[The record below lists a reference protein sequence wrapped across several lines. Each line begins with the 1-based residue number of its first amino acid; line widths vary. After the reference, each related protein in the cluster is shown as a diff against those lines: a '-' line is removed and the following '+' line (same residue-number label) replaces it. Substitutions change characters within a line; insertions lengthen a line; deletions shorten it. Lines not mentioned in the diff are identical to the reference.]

1 MQMTVRK
8 SFLVGLAASAA
19 LLVMTG
25 AGSAD
30 GLAGAPTPFDKGGV
44 KIALVSYLS
53 GGDFFQAYD
62 GGVTRQAQAL
72 GVDLHVFQGRQ
83 RPDEE
88 REQIRQAIDLGV
100 QGVIVNGG
108 KAEAVSDV
116 VQEALD
122 KGIKVVA
129 GNIYLKNPGIV
140 LLDQDF
146 VGQLNL
152 VLDQVQ
158 KDNGDKFKAGYVYVE
173 GFPALDFRDKAW
185 KAFKQS
191 HPGVEQVAQWGSVD
205 DTTAKTVAD
214 QTAAV
219 FRAHPEISVVIA
231 PYDEFARGVKL
242 ALDDAGLSDKVKIY
256 GVDVS
261 TSDIQEI
268 REPKSA
274 WVATSAASAEGIGE
288 VAARTLAL
296 AIAGQLKQDKIYAKA
311 TLITQQFLN
320 DNNIKSERDLV
331 AKLPAF
337 LGRDISSASWIPS
350 PAK

>member
-1 MQMTVRK
+1 MVLK
-8 SFLVGLAASAA
+8 SLLLGLAAAA
-19 LLVMTG
+19 SLTAVTR
-25 AGSAD
+25 AGHAD
-30 GLAGAPTPFDKGGV
+30 GLPGAPPQFDKGDV
-44 KIALVSYLS
+44 KVALVSYLS
-53 GGDFFQAYD
+53 GGDFFQAYEA
-62 GGVTRQAQAL
+62 GVTRQAKAL
-72 GVDLHVFQGRQ
+72 GIDLHVFQGRQ

-100 QGVIVNGG
+100 KGIIINGG

-116 VQEALD
+116 VQEALNA
-122 KGIKVVA
+122 GIKVVA
-129 GNIYLKNPGIV
+129 GNIYLKNPGVVIV
-140 LLDQDF
+140 DQDF
-146 VGQLNL
+146 VGQLDL
-152 VLDQVQ
+152 VLDQVE
-158 KDNGDKFKAGYVYVE
+158 KENGDKFKAGYVYVE
-173 GFPALDFRDKAW
+173 GFPALDNRDKAW
-185 KAFKQS
+185 AAFKTK

-242 ALDDAGLSDKVKIY
+242 ATDDAGVSDKVKIY

-288 VAARTLAL
+288 VAARAIAL
-296 AIAGQLKQDKIYAKA
+296 AIAGQLKEDKVYTMA
-311 TLITQQFLN
+311 TLITQKFLD
-320 DNNIKSERDLV
+320 DNNIKSEKELV

-337 LGRDISSASWIPS
+337 LGRDIASAPWIPS
-350 PAK
+350 PTE